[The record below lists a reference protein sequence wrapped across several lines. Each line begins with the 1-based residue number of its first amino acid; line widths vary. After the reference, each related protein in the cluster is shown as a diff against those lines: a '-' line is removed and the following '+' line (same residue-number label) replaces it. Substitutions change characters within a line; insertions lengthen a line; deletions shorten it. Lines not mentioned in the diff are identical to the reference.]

1 MGFFPEVMFL
11 IIKKTELGDS
21 GAFRLGHF
29 LPSAPLLCD
38 FLSLT
43 FQRIIESLAL
53 EGHLV
58 QPPCNAQGYLQLAS
72 CSPDTA
78 FSCPREHPITLPSS
92 RTSLVQPSPELRAR
106 SGLLLPKG
114 CSPTAGLKQRGVMLG
129 VSSLP
134 VSQGSAVL

>member
-58 QPPCNAQGYLQLAS
+58 QPPCNAQGHAQLHQVAQGLFQPCLESLQGWDITVQLVS
-72 CSPDTA
+72 VPH
-78 FSCPREHPITLPSS
+78 HPHGKRLFPHI
-92 RTSLVQPSPELRAR
+92 
-106 SGLLLPKG
+106 
-114 CSPTAGLKQRGVMLG
+114 
-129 VSSLP
+129 
-134 VSQGSAVL
+134 